1 MLVETPGAGG
11 AAAGITVES
20 PHPTRYAVPRR
31 ELVAASLLTAA
42 GVALLYTYGPAPGD
56 APAHLYRTYLVQH
69 GILLWDNL
77 WYGGQYP
84 LASYSL
90 LYYLPA
96 AVVGNLPL
104 VIAASIA
111 SAFLFTSIALREWG
125 RVAYWPSRV
134 FGVLAAAPLFT
145 GLYSYTVGF
154 ATLLGALRAL
164 QSGRFWLM
172 GLLAI
177 VTLGL
182 SPLAFVFLCLLLL
195 AIGLSKRR
203 IDRNTMVVGIVL
215 ASISAL
221 EVGVL
226 LLFPSTGNYPFHLI
240 NLVGMLIVC
249 SLGVAIARRAAR
261 AQTLAVFFAVWG
273 IGSVIAYVVPSPV
286 GGNWSRLNAFVFPL
300 MLLTAALA
308 RFQPRSL
315 IALGLVSALA
325 YNLIPY
331 ALLIPLRTDNRPASV
346 AFWKPT
352 LAFLHRNEPA
362 DFRVEVVP
370 TAAHWEAYWLP
381 RAGYALA
388 RGWYEQLDT
397 AANPVLYKPTLKP
410 AAYRAWLRRM
420 GVKYVVLPAT
430 VLDPDGGSEEA
441 RLLTSG
447 AAGLKAVYR
456 APTATIYE
464 LAHPTPLLT
473 GPGAAEITTDGHE
486 SIRGTVAAAGD
497 YLLRFRYT
505 PYWTIRPATSCILQ
519 RKDGMTELEIRRAG
533 SFEMQISQQPEQ
545 VLESALGDT
554 HC

>member
-1 MLVETPGAGG
+1 M
-11 AAAGITVES
+11 TVES
-20 PHPTRYAVPRR
+20 SPYPAPHAVPRR
-31 ELVAASLLTAA
+31 ELAAASLLTAV

-104 VIAASIA
+104 VIAAAIT
-111 SAFLFTSIALREWG
+111 SAFLFTSIVLREWG

-154 ATLLGALRAL
+154 ATLLGVLRAL
-164 QSGRFWLM
+164 QSGRVWLM
-172 GLLAI
+172 VVLA
-177 VTLGL
+177 VLTLGL

-203 IDRNTMVVGIVL
+203 IDRSALVVGGVL

-221 EVGVL
+221 EAGVL

-249 SLGVAIARRAAR
+249 SFGVAVARRAAR
-261 AQTLAVFFAVWG
+261 AQTLAIFFAIWG

-308 RFQPRSL
+308 RFQPRWL
-315 IALGLVSALA
+315 VALGLVSALA

-331 ALLIPLRTDNRPASV
+331 ALLIPLRADNRPASV

-352 LAFLHRNEPA
+352 LTFLQRNEA
-362 DFRVEVVP
+362 AEYRVEVVP

-381 RAGYALA
+381 HAGYALA
-388 RGWYEQLDT
+388 RGWYEQLDA
-397 AANPVLYKPTLKP
+397 AANPVLYRSTLKP
-410 AAYRAWLRRM
+410 AVYRAWLRRM

-430 VLDPDGGSEEA
+430 VLDPEGGPAEA
-441 RLLTSG
+441 RLLTTG
-447 AAGLKAVYR
+447 AAGLTAVFR
-456 APTATIYE
+456 SPTATIYQ

-473 GPGAAEITTDGHE
+473 GPGAAEITSDGHE
-486 SIRGTVAAAGD
+486 SIRGTVSAPGD
-497 YLLRFRYT
+497 YILRFRYT
-505 PYWTIRPATSCILQ
+505 PYWAIRPITTCISR
-519 RKDGMTELEIRRAG
+519 RKDGMTELDIRHAG
-533 SFEMQISQQPEQ
+533 AFEMRISQQPVE
-545 VLESALGDT
+545 VIESALSFGDN
-554 HC
+554 HCEKVTGG